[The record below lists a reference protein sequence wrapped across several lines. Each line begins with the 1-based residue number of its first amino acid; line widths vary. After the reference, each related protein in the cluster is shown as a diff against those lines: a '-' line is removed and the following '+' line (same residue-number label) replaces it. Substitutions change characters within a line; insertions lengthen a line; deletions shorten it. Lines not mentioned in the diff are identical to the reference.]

1 MFRYVVC
8 KRRAAHP
15 VVLPIVERE
24 PVDGRGFAALYST
37 IAAVT
42 VIVYPMVPEF
52 DGVFVRR
59 ISS

>member
-1 MFRYVVC
+1 MSFHGYDTVSSN
-8 KRRAAHP
+8 K
-15 VVLPIVERE
+15 RE

-37 IAAVT
+37 IAAV
-42 VIVYPMVPEF
+42 IVYPMGPEF

>member
-37 IAAVT
+37 IAAV
-42 VIVYPMVPEF
+42 IVYPMGPEF